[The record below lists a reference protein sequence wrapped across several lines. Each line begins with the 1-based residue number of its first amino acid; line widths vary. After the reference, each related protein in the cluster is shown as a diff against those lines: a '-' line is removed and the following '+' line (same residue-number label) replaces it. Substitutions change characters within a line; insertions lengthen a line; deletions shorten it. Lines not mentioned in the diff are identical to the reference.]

1 MGWKVPHLK
10 LDFMTN
16 IAPVETIIV
25 GILKPYTQNLRLT
38 LKN

>member
-1 MGWKVPHLK
+1 MEWKVPHLK

-25 GILKPYTQNLRLT
+25 GILKSYTQKLRLA